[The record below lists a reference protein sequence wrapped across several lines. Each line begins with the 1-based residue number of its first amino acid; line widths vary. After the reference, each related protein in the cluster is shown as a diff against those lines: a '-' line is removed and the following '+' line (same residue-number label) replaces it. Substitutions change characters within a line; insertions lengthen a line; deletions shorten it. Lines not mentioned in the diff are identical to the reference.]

1 MLVLGGW
8 NPAPRKGQAT
18 SFSVLWVFV
27 QAMKTSLQICLTD
40 GIHQEQPWM
49 GTPLQDSG
57 QRVGKLHTPHF

>member
-8 NPAPRKGQAT
+8 NPAPSKGQAT

-40 GIHQEQPWM
+40 GIHREQPWM
-49 GTPLQDSG
+49 GTPPRDSG